1 MTKDEIIES
10 ARVDRDNGMT
20 YKAIAEKYNVSVSAV
35 KSWASRKWNKVATKP
50 KKVATKKKKLQPL
63 KNVTDEQINKLADD
77 ILDSELT
84 AKQQFFVAEYLRTS
98 NATQA
103 YMNAYKV
110 KYDVANVAGSRL
122 LAKVSIQ
129 TAIQD
134 VRKSQLKYIGVDIA
148 GLINDVAKEAKA
160 DIGDYL
166 EFVSH
171 DELVTDSE
179 GNVQL
184 DTNDNPV
191 VKHYSQVWVKDK
203 DEVDT
208 SLIKKVSVGKDGLQL
223 ELHDKTKARDKLIDW
238 LTGDKS
244 GKDKLDNEKRKV
256 EIEIMKAKL
265 KLLTNDDDKL
275 DEPIRE
281 LIAGLDAIANGD
293 SNG

>member
-10 ARVDRDNGMT
+10 ARNDHNNGMT

-50 KKVATKKKKLQPL
+50 KKVANKKKKLQLL
-63 KNVTDEQINKLADD
+63 KSVTDEQVDKLTDD
-77 ILDSELT
+77 ILDNKLT
-84 AKQQFFVAEYLRTS
+84 AKQQLFVAEYLRTS
-98 NATQA
+98 NATQS
-103 YMNAYKV
+103 YMNAYGV
-110 KYDVANVAGSRL
+110 KYDVANVEGPKSL
-122 LAKVSIQ
+122 VKPSIQ
-129 TAIQD
+129 QVIKT

-166 EFVSH
+166 EFASH
-171 DELVTDSE
+171 DELITDMD

-203 DEVDT
+203 AEVDT
-208 SLIKKVSVGKDGLQL
+208 SLIKKVSVGKDGVQL

-293 SNG
+293 AND